1 MKRFVCTVVI
11 ALMLWLP
18 LSRLA
23 AASSDAREVDG
34 ANSAMTVHVYKSG
47 FLSAF
52 GHNHEIQAPIQSGQ
66 VRESGSPSVEIRVDA
81 RKLRVLD
88 PEVSD
93 STKAQIQETMLGT
106 QVLDADRFQE
116 IRFQSTGVERKGP
129 DHWIVH
135 GNLALHGRD
144 HPIAFEVTLKDARYR
159 GSAILKQTD
168 FGITPV
174 TVAGGTVKVKDEVK
188 IEFDIAL
195 MK

>member
-188 IEFDIAL
+188 VEFDIAL